1 MIIDIS
7 TAHFDPTVLVPIVG
21 RPNQMETVASER
33 ATTPTTT
40 VTTTVGYQSI
50 TVIYRSTQASMT
62 ARTTT
67 ITFPEEG
74 HAEVVIEE
82 EEEVGERS
90 KINEGEDS
98 I

>member
-1 MIIDIS
+1 
-7 TAHFDPTVLVPIVG
+7 HFDPTVLVPIVG

-40 VTTTVGYQSI
+40 VTTT
-50 TVIYRSTQASMT
+50 ASMT